1 MATTNKIS
9 RSLALLS
16 LTVSA
21 CGLVNKQ
28 DLNDAESQS
37 NNSNNKNTKSEE
49 KVAINVALIEEGGQ
63 ANLYGG
69 EYYSLVGS
77 SGFVFDISTCKSG
90 YTATGI
96 TSIASTKAIT
106 LYKYDI
112 SCQADLTSF
121 TFGGATYNKQGGG
134 NLAGIAGTTGLFV
147 NASDAT
153 DLVMVRAHTVL
164 PSPLSDGQTATYVFQ
179 QIKKGS
185 DHNIANYT
193 HSGNL
198 EVLGVESPNVTINNV
213 SLTAIDGTS
222 GASAG
227 AATFDVTF
235 QCGTTMTQPAANWI
249 CPSLSSD
256 SHSITDMTAKLI
268 TDSYG
273 GTITYANAASIMSA
287 GATKVAVT
295 NGMKVG
301 GQNRFTVPLT
311 QATGPLY
318 TNKNMILVIQY
329 VEPSTPSLGTSYVYF
344 NVDIGNP

>member
-1 MATTNKIS
+1 MQAMATTNKIS

-198 EVLGVESPNVTINNV
+198 EVLGVESANVTINNV

-222 GASAG
+222 G

-249 CPSLSSD
+249 CASFSND
-256 SHSITDMTAKLI
+256 SHAIINMSAKLVS
-268 TDSYG
+268 DSYG
-273 GTITYANAASIMSA
+273 GTITYATAGTIMTA
-287 GATKVAVT
+287 GATAVT